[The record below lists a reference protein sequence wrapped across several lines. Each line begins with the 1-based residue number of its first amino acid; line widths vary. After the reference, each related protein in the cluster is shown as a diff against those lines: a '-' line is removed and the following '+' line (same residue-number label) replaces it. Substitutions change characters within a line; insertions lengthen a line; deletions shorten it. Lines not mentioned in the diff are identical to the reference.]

1 VCNLKLFLMWN
12 SGSIYDVPMDELCR
26 EYLTGFRKRK
36 QQRTEEKKAR
46 WEERKKQERLEER
59 RQVSMVVSSLKNE
72 VHTWSHPA
80 RIDKCSRNEL
90 PGTPHRWRPL
100 TAATLRMGEV
110 HRARIPKKT

>member
-1 VCNLKLFLMWN
+1 MCNLKLFPVW
-12 SGSIYDVPMDELCR
+12 SGGSIYSASMDDLCR
-26 EYLTGFRKRK
+26 EFLTGFRKRK

-59 RQVSMVVSSLKNE
+59 RQVSMPVSNLKNK
-72 VHTWSHPA
+72 VYSWILPV

-90 PGTPHRWRPL
+90 PGTLHRWRPL

-110 HRARIPKKT
+110 H